1 MKKLVWRVLNN
12 QSLVTRPFERLEK
25 FLFFPFSVLSLFGSV
40 CVDKFKA
47 PCCWWKYCVHIN
59 FIFIELYFFNVCWLV
74 MCKSEKEELTVRI
87 NYSLKKKKRSK
98 KYNGKL
104 KECVCVCVVRVASDH
119 RTKYQINFKFINKSN
134 YFNDHFISGTV
145 RAEKHRNKKKI
156 IDDAYS
162 IDL

>member
-1 MKKLVWRVLNN
+1 MRTLESLYWALSWFAMLSNKSVKNCMKKLVWRVLNN

-87 NYSLKKKKRSK
+87 NYSLKKKK
-98 KYNGKL
+98 GL
-104 KECVCVCVVRVASDH
+104 KNIMGNWKSACVYVL
-119 RTKYQINFKFINKSN
+119 Y
-134 YFNDHFISGTV
+134 
-145 RAEKHRNKKKI
+145 E
-156 IDDAYS
+156 
-162 IDL
+162 